1 MKDFQKLVL
10 KNGMR
15 LILVPEPQS
24 LATTVAV
31 LVQAGSKYETKEI
44 NGLSHFL
51 EHMCFKGTK
60 KRPRPIDIA
69 SELDGLG
76 AEYNAFTSQEW
87 TSYFAKA
94 KNENFDKIL
103 EIVSDLYLNPVFDLR
118 EIEKEKGVIIEEIN
132 MYEDIP
138 QRRVQELFMELVY
151 GDQPAGWSVAG
162 RKEVIRILSQE
173 NFLKYRG
180 EHYLAS
186 STILV
191 IAGGFDEKNISE
203 KVENYFA
210 GLGRGE
216 KSGKIKVAESQEKP
230 GEFVKFKESDQTHL
244 VLGFRAFD
252 VFDERRFVLELLAD
266 ILGGSMGSRLF
277 QRVREELGA
286 AYYVHAS
293 ADLYSDHGL
302 LTMAAGVDHK
312 KLDDVVKASLE
323 EFAGLKNE
331 LVSETELER
340 AKEHLTGHLFLS
352 IETSDQLAFFYG
364 GQEVMGVPIL
374 APQMAAQRIKAVT
387 AEEIQK
393 VAEELFKN
401 NRLNLALIGPF
412 KDKSFSDIL
421 KI

>member
-1 MKDFQKLVL
+1 
-10 KNGMR
+10 MR
-15 LILVPEPQS
+15 LILIPKPQS

-94 KNENFDKIL
+94 KNENFDKVL

-162 RKEVIRILSQE
+162 RKEVIKILGQE

-191 IAGGFDEKNISE
+191 IAGGFSVEGGEKEIAE
-203 KVENYFA
+203 EVENYFT
-210 GLGRGE
+210 GLGRGK
-216 KSGKIKVAESQEKP
+216 KSGKIKVMESQEKP

-252 VFDERRFVLELLAD
+252 VFDKRRFALELLAD

-302 LTMAAGVDHK
+302 LAMAAGVDHK

-323 EFAGLKNE
+323 EFAGLKNK
-331 LVSETELER
+331 LVSKTELER

-374 APQMAAQRIKAVT
+374 TPQMAAQRIKAVT

-393 VAEELFKN
+393 VADELFKN

-412 KDKSFSDIL
+412 KDKSFNDIL

>member
-1 MKDFQKLVL
+1 
-10 KNGMR
+10 MR